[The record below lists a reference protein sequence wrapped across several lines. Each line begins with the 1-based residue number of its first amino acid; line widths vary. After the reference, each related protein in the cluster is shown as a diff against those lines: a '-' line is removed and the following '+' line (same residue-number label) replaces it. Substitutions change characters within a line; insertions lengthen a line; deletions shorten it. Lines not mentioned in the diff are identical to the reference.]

1 MTAISPER
9 ESPVLLHPS
18 LQSAYIINFIILPCP
33 VCIYSNVKH
42 TLLTILTH
50 TMECVGCLVIIIA
63 MLGVCGAEQCAAP
76 VLENGVVVAEQNL
89 QKNTFTGTFQS
100 VQSQIKTDTL
110 FTTSGATAGTSC
122 MGLVF

>member
-1 MTAISPER
+1 MFYT
-9 ESPVLLHPS
+9 
-18 LQSAYIINFIILPCP
+18 NF
-33 VCIYSNVKH
+33 N
-42 TLLTILTH
+42 TILTH

-63 MLGVCGAEQCAAP
+63 ILSVCGGEQCAAP
-76 VLENGVVVAEQNL
+76 ELENGVVVAEQNL